1 MRDFRNQSPQSTHK
15 SRKTSFKKQSI
26 GYVASSFPAASKSL
40 LSIQGLSTN
49 SRRRKI
55 SLTFIAPGKKYR
67 SFFFRYRTPNSQ
79 DIRSFRSL
87 ENHIDDNNSA
97 IVEEEEEVFGTDSES
112 VSTFRS
118 LPSTIE
124 ENDSGNQIL
133 ENWHVQGHDV
143 DAENEYNH
151 AIFTSGFP
159 NYLSANFGSTPGR
172 ESSISMIEDGA
183 EDFNYKKTTA
193 TYESKKLIRFS
204 FPLILNFI
212 LEQTFP
218 LVCVIFAGHLGK
230 QELAAVS
237 LASMLSAII
246 LSIYEGMAT
255 ALDTLCPQA
264 YGAGQLYLVG
274 IQTQRCACFSLLLFV
289 PAGLFWWNTGPFLR
303 YIIEDDHVIRLTE
316 QFLRVLIFG
325 APPYI
330 LFEDGKRFL
339 QAQGIFDAG
348 TIILFITAPLNVLLN
363 WLFIYSKVFGFG
375 FIGAAVAAV
384 VNYWLTLIFLVLFVM
399 FIDGKQCWGGL
410 TRQAFTDW
418 AELSAL
424 AFPGVVMLLAES
436 MAYEVLTLLA
446 SYFGTNELAAQSALS
461 SVVSLLYMIP
471 FALSVASST
480 RIANFVGSGNISSA
494 KVAVHVGMTSAVLS
508 ALVNSTVIFLFSKP
522 IAKLF
527 TDDATVQEE
536 IISLCPLMSLFVVF
550 DGWACVASGILR
562 ALGLQGIGGTINM
575 VGYYLISLPLALLLG
590 FTLRMQL
597 AGLWIGNGAGL
608 LLIGIA
614 ETWVIYTADWDAVI
628 SDAKNRNT
636 SEDSD

>member
-1 MRDFRNQSPQSTHK
+1 M
-15 SRKTSFKKQSI
+15 
-26 GYVASSFPAASKSL
+26 
-40 LSIQGLSTN
+40 N

-55 SLTFIAPGKKYR
+55 SLTFVAPGRKYR
-67 SFFFRYRTPNSQ
+67 SFFFSYRTSNPQ
-79 DIRSFRSL
+79 DVRSFRSL
-87 ENHIDDNNSA
+87 EENHIDDETSA
-97 IVEEEEEVFGTDSES
+97 TIDNDDAFGTDSES

-124 ENDSGNQIL
+124 ETDNQIMG
-133 ENWHVQGHDV
+133 NGHWQNLDIDV
-143 DAENEYNH
+143 ESDYGH
-151 AIFTSGFP
+151 SFSSTGLPKYQSVSYGSI
-159 NYLSANFGSTPGR
+159 SALGR
-172 ESSISMIEDGA
+172 EHSTDAAMEDID
-183 EDFNYKKTTA
+183 EDFINEKTTA
-193 TYESKKLIRFS
+193 NSESRKLIRFS

-218 LVCVIFAGHLGK
+218 LVCVVFAGHLGK

-237 LASMLSAII
+237 LASMISAIVF
-246 LSIYEGMAT
+246 SIYEGMAT

-264 YGAGQLYLVG
+264 YGAGQFYLVG
-274 IQTQRCACFSLLLFV
+274 IQTQRCACFSLIFFI
-289 PAGLFWWNTGPFLR
+289 PAGFFWWYSSPFLR
-303 YIIEDDHVIRLTE
+303 LIIDDKRVIELTE
-316 QFLRVLIFG
+316 QFLRVLIIG
-325 APPYI
+325 GPPYI

-363 WLFIYSKVFGFG
+363 WLFIYSKLFGFG

-384 VNYWLTLIFLVLFVM
+384 VNYWLTFILLVLFVTY
-399 FIDGKQCWGGL
+399 IDGGQCWGSFS
-410 TRQAFTDW
+410 REAFTDW
-418 AELSAL
+418 LELSSL

-461 SVVSLLYMIP
+461 SVVSLLYMVP

-480 RIANFVGSGNISSA
+480 RIANFVGSGNAFSA
-494 KVAVHVGMTSAVLS
+494 KVAVHIGMASAILS
-508 ALVNSTVIFLFSKP
+508 AIINSSIIFLFSRP
-522 IAKLF
+522 IARLF
-527 TDDATVQEE
+527 TEDATIQEE

-575 VGYYLISLPLALLLG
+575 VGYYLIALPLALLLG
-590 FTLRMQL
+590 FTLRMDL
-597 AGLWIGNGAGL
+597 SGLWIGNGAGL

-614 ETWVIYTADWDAVI
+614 ETWVIYTVDWNAVI
-628 SDAKNRNT
+628 SDAKKRNT
-636 SEDSD
+636 SENSDDE

>member
-26 GYVASSFPAASKSL
+26 GYVANRIIHKFKKAENFFDFYC
-40 LSIQGLSTN
+40 T
-49 SRRRKI
+49 RKEI
-55 SLTFIAPGKKYR
+55 SEL
-67 SFFFRYRTPNSQ
+67 FFRYRTPNSQ
-79 DIRSFRSL
+79 DVRSFRSL
-87 ENHIDDNNSA
+87 ENHIGDNNSA
-97 IVEEEEEVFGTDSES
+97 IVEEEEIFGTDSES

-151 AIFTSGFP
+151 TISTSGFP

-172 ESSISMIEDGA
+172 ESSISIIEDGG
-183 EDFNYKKTTA
+183 EDFNYEKTTA

-237 LASMLSAII
+237 LASMISAII

-264 YGAGQLYLVG
+264 YGAGQFSLVG

-303 YIIEDDHVIRLTE
+303 YIIEDERVIQLTE

-330 LFEDGKRFL
+330 LFEDGKH
-339 QAQGIFDAG
+339 
-348 TIILFITAPLNVLLN
+348 
-363 WLFIYSKVFGFG
+363 SKVLGFG
-375 FIGAAVAAV
+375 FIGAAVAAA

-399 FIDGKQCWGGL
+399 FIDGKQCWEGL

-424 AFPGVVMLLAES
+424 AFPGVIMLLAES

-494 KVAVHVGMTSAVLS
+494 NVAVHVGMTSAVLS
-508 ALVNSTVIFLFSKP
+508 ALVNSTVIFLFSRP

-527 TDDATVQEE
+527 TDDATVQDE

-636 SEDSD
+636 LEDSD